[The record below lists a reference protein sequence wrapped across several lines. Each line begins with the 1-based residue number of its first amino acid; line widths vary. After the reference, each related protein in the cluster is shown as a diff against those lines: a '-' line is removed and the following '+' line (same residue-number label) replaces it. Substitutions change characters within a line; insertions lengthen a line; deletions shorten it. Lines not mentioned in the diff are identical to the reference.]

1 MKNMTLLHC
10 DISFNGFA
18 PEDMTAI
25 GDGLRENHTL
35 LGCHIEG
42 NSAKMDSLGF
52 VSPVLNAKA
61 TKQVH

>member
-1 MKNMTLLHC
+1 MKNRTLLHC

-42 NSAKMDSLGF
+42 NSAKMDGLGF
-52 VSPVLNAKA
+52 VCPVLSK
-61 TKQVH
+61 